1 MAKKQDLIDRLKEL
15 YRKRRYDG
23 KVAGY
28 TVPVLR
34 LLIKEEEAFWVC
46 PACGGQLAVMKWNEK
61 ADIVICKN
69 AGCANFQSPVR
80 TIVL

>member
-15 YRKRRYDG
+15 YRKRRYAG
-23 KVAGY
+23 KVVGY

-61 ADIVICKN
+61 VNVVICPN
-69 AGCANFQSPVR
+69 SPCPNFHSPVR
-80 TIVL
+80 SIVL